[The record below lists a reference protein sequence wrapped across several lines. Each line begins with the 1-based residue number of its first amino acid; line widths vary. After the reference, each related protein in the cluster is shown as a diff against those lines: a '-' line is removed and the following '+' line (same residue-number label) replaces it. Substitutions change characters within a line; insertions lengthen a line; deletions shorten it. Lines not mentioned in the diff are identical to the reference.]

1 MVWPGDLCQ
10 DRCQSA
16 SVATRLRDAEPESW
30 RGIVK
35 EMQTVVLIGNS
46 LLMSSIGASLQDC
59 AGLQVLT
66 VDAEVHDA
74 AYRLGVLQPDVVLF
88 DLGAAQR
95 DFAMTLWKAQPDLLL
110 IGVDLATN
118 QALVLSGHRTRAYTT
133 EDLLQVIQRHDPDE
147 AERG

>member
-1 MVWPGDLCQ
+1 M
-10 DRCQSA
+10 
-16 SVATRLRDAEPESW
+16 
-30 RGIVK
+30 VK

-46 LLMSSIGASLQDC
+46 LLMSSIGASLQAS

-74 AYRLGVLQPDVVLF
+74 AHRLGVLQPDVVLF
-88 DLGAAQR
+88 DLGAAQP
-95 DFAMTLWKAQPDLLL
+95 DFAVTLWKGQPDLLL

-118 QALVLSGHRTRAYTT
+118 QALVLSGQRTRAYTT
-133 EDLLQVIQRHDPDE
+133 EDLLQVIQRRDPDE